1 MAGRA
6 CLDLDLGTGDDERD
20 PPPIHDETRKRMSA
34 ANNEHTAHKGF
45 VLVTGSS
52 TGIGRATARLLAR
65 LGFFVF
71 AAVRKDAD
79 SESWRAEGQD
89 RIEPVILDVT
99 RPETISATMTHIETR
114 VGNAGLFGLVNN
126 AGIGLGG
133 PVEFLPMDDL
143 RRQFEVNFFGLVAV
157 TQAAMPLIR
166 RARGRVVHVSSAS
179 GLVSQPFAGPYCAS
193 KFALEAMADAMR
205 MELRSAGIQ
214 VSIVEPGRIKTPIW
228 DRTLAEADRLRA
240 NMSPKAE
247 EYYGAELDQITSIVK
262 KAEASGIPAE
272 HVAEAILHALSSPFP
287 RIRYLVGMDARI
299 QVLAAKLLPTRAFDA
314 LAMFLMKKGWV

>member
-1 MAGRA
+1 M
-6 CLDLDLGTGDDERD
+6 TTS
-20 PPPIHDETRKRMSA
+20 H
-34 ANNEHTAHKGF
+34 EHNAHKGH

-65 LGFFVF
+65 LGYFVF

-79 SESWRAEGQD
+79 AESWRAEGHD
-89 RIEPVILDVT
+89 HIEPVMIDVT
-99 RPETISATMTHIETR
+99 RPETVASAMAHIEPRT
-114 VGNAGLFGLVNN
+114 GNAGLVGLVNN

-133 PVEFLPMDDL
+133 PVEFVPMDDL
-143 RRQFEVNFFGLVAV
+143 RRQFEVNFFGLIAV
-157 TQAAMPLIR
+157 TQAALPLVR
-166 RARGRVVHVSSAS
+166 KARGRIVHVSSAS

-205 MELRSAGIQ
+205 MELRSTGIK
-214 VSIVEPGRIKTPIW
+214 VSIVEPGRIKTAIW

-240 NMSPKAE
+240 NMPPKAE
-247 EYYGAELDQITSIVK
+247 EYYGAQLNQITSIVK

-287 RIRYLVGMDARI
+287 RTRYLVGVDAKV
-299 QVLAAKLLPTRAFDA
+299 QVAAAKILPTRAFDA

>member
-1 MAGRA
+1 
-6 CLDLDLGTGDDERD
+6 
-20 PPPIHDETRKRMSA
+20 MSGS
-34 ANNEHTAHKGF
+34 NSEHSSHKGF
-45 VLVTGSS
+45 ILVTGSS

-65 LGFFVF
+65 LGYFVF
-71 AAVRKDAD
+71 AAVRKEADA
-79 SESWRAEGQD
+79 ESWRAEGQD

-99 RPETISATMTHIETR
+99 NADSVSTAMAHIDVR
-114 VGNAGLFGLVNN
+114 VGARGLYGLVNN

-133 PVEFLPMDDL
+133 PIEFLPLDDL
-143 RRQFEVNFFGLVAV
+143 RRQFEVNLFGLVAV

-193 KFALEAMADAMR
+193 KFALEAIADAMR
-205 MELRSAGIQ
+205 MELRSTGIK

-228 DRTLAEADRLRA
+228 ERTLAEADRLRA
-240 NMSPKAE
+240 AMAPKAE

-272 HVAEAILHALSSPFP
+272 HVAEAILHAFNSPFP
-287 RIRYLVGMDARI
+287 RTRYIVGVDAKV
-299 QVLAAKLLPTRAFDA
+299 QVLASKILPTRAFDA
-314 LAMFLMKKGWV
+314 LAVFLMKKGWV